1 MASTSSREGTAL
13 PQSTAASF
21 PEQEEGAEKLPA
33 SQAGGF
39 PAVPTLYPPP
49 FRLCTP
55 PDQRGNHLLSPFGPE
70 TPNESKVPH
79 PTGEVGE
86 GEAAEPLP

>member
-33 SQAGGF
+33 GQAGGF
-39 PAVPTLYPPP
+39 PAVPTLYPPTLSALHTS
-49 FRLCTP
+49 RSERQP
-55 PDQRGNHLLSPFGPE
+55 PTLTLWAGNPKREQSPPPHRGSG
-70 TPNESKVPH
+70 
-79 PTGEVGE
+79 GGR
-86 GEAAEPLP
+86 GR